1 MKKFTHLTFY
11 SENIYT
17 SPEHTSCSK
26 HHGSP
31 LLEAKQKKM
40 GSGWSNA
47 NTHTSIINLVHTVN
61 KGSWRLINH
70 NYSTLLSWFLFTQYT
85 LLSWFWFTQYTLL
98 PWTWFTQYTLL
109 SWFWFTK
116 PTREVNEHSKDV
128 AQRPES
134 PVTSLTWHVSKHKV
148 NSQQS

>member
-70 NYSTLLSWFLFTQYT
+70 NYSTLLSWFWFTQYTLLSWFWYTQYTLLPWTWFTQYT

-109 SWFWFTK
+109 SWFWFTQHTLL
-116 PTREVNEHSKDV
+116 PW
-128 AQRPES
+128 
-134 PVTSLTWHVSKHKV
+134 TWFT
-148 NSQQS
+148 